1 MQRNVVTCI
10 PIFWRGSDSLVRNVC
25 HDIVTCSVPKWIPVS
40 GWLYITTLNE
50 SPKCPESWV
59 QPRRAHLPSLF
70 RAPQQNKQLHAPM
83 ALPLNVSYSYDLM
96 LETPINTCQ
105 TNASHEKRSRFGFQL
120 PKLSF
125 GFQSNTWETVVLIPL
140 HCASKSQ
147 NLALSFDF
155 SPSTCHLAMSYIAD
169 SGMG

>member
-1 MQRNVVTCI
+1 MQRNVVTCT

-50 SPKCPESWV
+50 SPKCPESWGASSTTACPLA
-59 QPRRAHLPSLF
+59 QPLSGTSTKQA
-70 RAPQQNKQLHAPM
+70 APRSHGL
-83 ALPLNVSYSYDLM
+83 ALKCILLK
-96 LETPINTCQ
+96 TPINTCQ
-105 TNASHEKRSRFGFQL
+105 TNASHEKRSRFGFQI

-147 NLALSFDF
+147 NLALSSDF